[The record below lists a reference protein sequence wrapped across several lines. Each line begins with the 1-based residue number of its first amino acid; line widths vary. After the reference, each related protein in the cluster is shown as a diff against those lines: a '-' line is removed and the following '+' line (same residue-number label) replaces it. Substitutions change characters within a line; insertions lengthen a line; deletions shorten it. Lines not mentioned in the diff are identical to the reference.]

1 MKKIERI
8 EHEGIIREISNDFI
22 TVEIV
27 NKSACAACH
36 AKGFCVAGEEETRF
50 VDVPYDIS
58 TLVEEYKVGDQVNL
72 VLNQSLGVTA
82 VFISYAVPLVILILL
97 LLILSNTGLSELAVG
112 LLSLA
117 GVAVYY
123 LFVFL
128 FRDRLE
134 RIFTFSIEKINR

>member
-1 MKKIERI
+1 MKKIEKI
-8 EHEGIIREISNDFI
+8 EHEGIISEISDNFI

-36 AKGFCVAGEEETRF
+36 AKGVCIAGEEETRY
-50 VDVPYDIS
+50 VDVPYSIS
-58 TLVEEYKVGDQVNL
+58 SLVEDFKVGDKVNL

-82 VFISYAVPLVILILL
+82 VFISYAVPLVIFILL
-97 LLILSNTGLSELAVG
+97 LLILSNIGLNELMVG

-134 RIFTFSIEKINR
+134 RIFTFSIEKIN

>member
-1 MKKIERI
+1 MKKIDKI
-8 EHEGIIREISNDFI
+8 EHEGIITEISDNFI

-36 AKGFCVAGEEETRF
+36 AKGVCVAGEEETRY
-50 VDVPYDIS
+50 VDVPYNIS
-58 TLVEEYKVGDQVNL
+58 SLVEDYKVGDKVNL

-82 VFISYAVPLVILILL
+82 VLISYAVPLVIFILL
-97 LLILSNTGLSELAVG
+97 LLILSNTGLSEPMVG

-134 RIFTFSIEKINR
+134 RIFTFSIEKIN

>member
-8 EHEGIIREISNDFI
+8 EHEGIVREISEDFI

-36 AKGFCVAGEEETRF
+36 AKGVCVAGEEEIRY
-50 VDVPYDIS
+50 VDVPYSIS
-58 TLVEEYKVGDQVNL
+58 SLVEEFNVGDKVNL
-72 VLNQSLGVTA
+72 VLNQSLGVQA
-82 VFISYAVPLVILILL
+82 VFISYAIPLVILILL
-97 LLILSNTGLSELAVG
+97 LLILSNTGLSELMVG

-128 FRDRLE
+128 FRNRLE
-134 RIFTFSIEKINR
+134 RIFTFSIEKIN

>member
-8 EHEGIIREISNDFI
+8 EHEGIVREISEDFI

-36 AKGFCVAGEEETRF
+36 AKGVCVAGEEEIRY
-50 VDVPYDIS
+50 VDVPYSIS
-58 TLVEEYKVGDQVNL
+58 SLVEEFNVGDKVNL
-72 VLNQSLGVTA
+72 VLNQSLGVQA
-82 VFISYAVPLVILILL
+82 VFISYAIPLVILILL
-97 LLILSNTGLSELAVG
+97 LLFLSNTGLSELMVG

-134 RIFTFSIEKINR
+134 RIFTFSIEKIN

>member
-8 EHEGIIREISNDFI
+8 EHEGIVREISEDFI

-36 AKGFCVAGEEETRF
+36 AKGVCVAGEEEIHY
-50 VDVPYDIS
+50 VDVPYSIS
-58 TLVEEYKVGDQVNL
+58 SLVEEFNVGDKVNL
-72 VLNQSLGVTA
+72 VLNQSLGVQA
-82 VFISYAVPLVILILL
+82 VFISYAIPLVILILL
-97 LLILSNTGLSELAVG
+97 LLILSNTGLSELMVG

-134 RIFTFSIEKINR
+134 RIFTFSIEKIN

>member
-8 EHEGIIREISNDFI
+8 EHEGIVREISEDFI

-36 AKGFCVAGEEETRF
+36 AKGVCVAGEEEIRY
-50 VDVPYDIS
+50 VDVPYSIS
-58 TLVEEYKVGDQVNL
+58 SLVEEFNVGDKINL
-72 VLNQSLGVTA
+72 VLNQSLGVQA
-82 VFISYAVPLVILILL
+82 VFISYAIPLVILILL
-97 LLILSNTGLSELAVG
+97 LLILSNTGLSELMVG

-134 RIFTFSIEKINR
+134 RIFTFSIEKIN

>member
-1 MKKIERI
+1 MKKIEKI
-8 EHEGIIREISNDFI
+8 EHEGIISEISDNFI

-36 AKGFCVAGEEETRF
+36 AKGVCIAGEEETRY
-50 VDVPYDIS
+50 VDVPYSIS
-58 TLVEEYKVGDQVNL
+58 SLVEDFKVGDKVNL

-82 VFISYAVPLVILILL
+82 VFISYAVPLVIFILL
-97 LLILSNTGLSELAVG
+97 LLILSNTGLNELMVG

-134 RIFTFSIEKINR
+134 RIFTFSIEKIN

>member
-8 EHEGIIREISNDFI
+8 EHEGIVREISENFI

-36 AKGFCVAGEEETRF
+36 AKGVCVAGEEEIRY
-50 VDVPYDIS
+50 VDVPYSIS
-58 TLVEEYKVGDQVNL
+58 SLVEEFNVGDKVNL
-72 VLNQSLGVTA
+72 VLNQSLGVQA
-82 VFISYAVPLVILILL
+82 VFISYAIPLVILILL
-97 LLILSNTGLSELAVG
+97 LLILSNTGLSELMVG

-134 RIFTFSIEKINR
+134 RIFTFSIEKIN

>member
-8 EHEGIIREISNDFI
+8 EHEGIISEISEQYI

-27 NKSACAACH
+27 NKSACAECH
-36 AKGFCVAGEEETRF
+36 AKGFCVAGEEETRY
-50 VDVPYDIS
+50 VDVPYDIK
-58 TLVEEYKVGDQVNL
+58 TLTEDYKVGDKVNL
-72 VLNQSLGVTA
+72 VMSQSLGVSA
-82 VFISYAVPLVILILL
+82 VFISYAIPLVILLIF
-97 LLILSNTGLSELAVG
+97 LLILSNTGLSELMVG

-123 LFVFL
+123 LFVYL

-134 RIFTFSIEKINR
+134 RIFSFSIEKI

>member
-8 EHEGIIREISNDFI
+8 EHEGIVREISEDFI

-36 AKGFCVAGEEETRF
+36 AKGVCVAGEEEIRY
-50 VDVPYDIS
+50 VDVPYSIS
-58 TLVEEYKVGDQVNL
+58 SLVEDFKVGDKVNL
-72 VLNQSLGVTA
+72 VLNQSLGVQA
-82 VFISYAVPLVILILL
+82 VFISYAIPLVILILL
-97 LLILSNTGLSELAVG
+97 LLILSNTGLNELMVG

-134 RIFTFSIEKINR
+134 RIFTFSIEKIN

>member
-36 AKGFCVAGEEETRF
+36 AKGFCVAGEEETRY

>member
-1 MKKIERI
+1 
-8 EHEGIIREISNDFI
+8 
-22 TVEIV
+22 
-27 NKSACAACH
+27 
-36 AKGFCVAGEEETRF
+36 
-50 VDVPYDIS
+50 
-58 TLVEEYKVGDQVNL
+58 
-72 VLNQSLGVTA
+72 
-82 VFISYAVPLVILILL
+82 
-97 LLILSNTGLSELAVG
+97 LSNTGLNELAVG

>member
-8 EHEGIIREISNDFI
+8 EHEGIVREISEDFI

-36 AKGFCVAGEEETRF
+36 AKGVCVAGEEEIRY
-50 VDVPYDIS
+50 VDVPYSIS
-58 TLVEEYKVGDQVNL
+58 SLVEEFNVGDKVNL
-72 VLNQSLGVTA
+72 VLNQSLGVQA
-82 VFISYAVPLVILILL
+82 VFISYAIPLVILILL
-97 LLILSNTGLSELAVG
+97 LLILSNTGLSELMVG

-134 RIFTFSIEKINR
+134 RIFTFSIEKIN

>member
-1 MKKIERI
+1 MKKIDKI
-8 EHEGIIREISNDFI
+8 EHEGIIREISKDYI
-22 TVEIV
+22 TVEFV
-27 NKSACAACH
+27 SKSACAECH

-50 VDVPYDIS
+50 VDVPYSIS
-58 TLVEEYKVGDQVNL
+58 TLTEDYQVGERVNL
-72 VLNQSLGVTA
+72 VMSQSLGVSA
-82 VFISYAVPLVILILL
+82 VFISYAIPLVILIIF
-97 LLILSNTGLSELAVG
+97 LLILSNTGLNELMVG

-123 LFVFL
+123 LLVFL